1 MPLNDAM
8 PCFLRKLAICHMRCS
23 PRPPSVFV
31 QYEKITDG
39 KEVCS
44 AKGVLGGSMA
54 EV

>member
-1 MPLNDAM
+1 MNDAM
-8 PCFLRKLAICHMRCS
+8 PCFFRKLAICHMRCS

-31 QYEKITDG
+31 QYEKITGG